1 MGEIIRNMYCPES
14 CACVAFAMVAG
25 DNLYGDKIISLPAP
39 LSDGDA
45 VE

>member
-14 CACVAFAMVAG
+14 CICVAFAMVAE
-25 DNLYGDKIISLPAP
+25 DNLCDDKKISLPAP